1 MTFYEQQVRAIRARV
16 YPRHELSRQVIGAK
30 EYIDRHFAD
39 RLDLDA
45 ISGRAMI
52 SKYHFLRLF
61 KGHYGVTPHQYLTEV
76 RLQEAKRLLAMDLP
90 VGEVCTAV
98 GFESVSSF
106 KALFKRYWARTTSS
120 CKKSNF
126 RDGLS
131 LKSSIV

>member
-16 YPRHELSRQVIGAK
+16 YPRQALSRQVIGAK
-30 EYIDRHFAD
+30 EYMDCHFAD
-39 RLDLDA
+39 RLDLDS
-45 ISGRAMI
+45 ISERAMI

-61 KGHYGVTPHQYLTEV
+61 KGHYGMTPHQYLTEV
-76 RLQEAKRLLAMDLP
+76 RLREARRLLAIDLP
-90 VGEVCTAV
+90 VAEVCAAV

-106 KALFKRYWARTTSS
+106 KGLFKRYWAQTTSS

-131 LKSSIV
+131 PKSSIV